1 MITRSITF
9 YGKQL
14 WKKTKKTKTKLIH
27 LMKWMYIVCYRS
39 GYEEEVID
47 GKSSDKWMSAQ
58 TWVWCLVPA
67 NVWNAKKDYK
77 KEKNQFLI
85 FSLSREM
92 FRSKVNVTIKV
103 KVHNK
108 CLYLAS

>member
-1 MITRSITF
+1 MENN
-9 YGKQL
+9 YE
-14 WKKTKKTKTKLIH
+14 KKTKKTKTKLKH

-67 NVWNAKKDYK
+67 NVWNAKNDYK
-77 KEKNQFLI
+77 KKKKSVSHI
-85 FSLSREM
+85 FTVKR
-92 FRSKVNVTIKV
+92 NVQV
-103 KVHNK
+103 KG
-108 CLYLAS
+108 

>member
-1 MITRSITF
+1 
-9 YGKQL
+9 
-14 WKKTKKTKTKLIH
+14 
-27 LMKWMYIVCYRS
+27 MKCMYIVCYRS

-58 TWVWCLVPA
+58 TWVWCLVPG
-67 NVWNAKKDYK
+67 NVWNAKK
-77 KEKNQFLI
+77 EI

-92 FRSKVNVTIKV
+92 FRSKVNVTIQV

-108 CLYLAS
+108 CLFLAS